1 MIRSKIL
8 HKKLK
13 LRLMMLMISLT
24 LVTGL
29 KKLITTSNEQRKL
42 NQSHLS
48 HLGKQVHSLESSSD
62 QLHSTDHHVH
72 TPQVLAIKLSAAP
85 LPTALTQVL
94 IFQSQ
99 LTKVMFNLTKSR
111 IYLKFSSRSII
122 TSNTRQGPE
131 MAQYLVVTTIVWQAT
146 RADRASKLHSY

>member
-1 MIRSKIL
+1 MNRSKIL
-8 HKKLK
+8 HKRLK

-62 QLHSTDHHVH
+62 QLHSTDHHVP

-85 LPTALTQVL
+85 LPTAQVL